1 MLTSTA
7 SVAIM
12 LLLIAIA
19 VFESTAFQNRQKFGS
34 IQRDLSSSNLF
45 LTAATSSRFSTT
57 FPRNTAL
64 NLSEDPPSNQPEEY
78 SDFEDQSI
86 GSSSSSNAN
95 DDNIQYEKNIDWDA
109 EWSKVVKGE
118 GQPSKRKKD
127 TAKSDVELAAIKARK
142 EMELKMK
149 VAKAQAQSASASFSP
164 GNLTGDWRVWIGI
177 IAVISVAS
185 ALIGGADSGYSNES
199 FLI

>member
-1 MLTSTA
+1 M
-7 SVAIM
+7 
-12 LLLIAIA
+12 
-19 VFESTAFQNRQKFGS
+19 
-34 IQRDLSSSNLF
+34 
-45 LTAATSSRFSTT
+45 
-57 FPRNTAL
+57 
-64 NLSEDPPSNQPEEY
+64 NLSEEPPSNKPEEF

-86 GSSSSSNAN
+86 GSSSSNAN

-149 VAKAQAQSASASFSP
+149 VAKAQAQSASASFYP
-164 GNLTGDWRVWIGI
+164 GNMVGDWRVR
-177 IAVISVAS
+177 
-185 ALIGGADSGYSNES
+185 
-199 FLI
+199 